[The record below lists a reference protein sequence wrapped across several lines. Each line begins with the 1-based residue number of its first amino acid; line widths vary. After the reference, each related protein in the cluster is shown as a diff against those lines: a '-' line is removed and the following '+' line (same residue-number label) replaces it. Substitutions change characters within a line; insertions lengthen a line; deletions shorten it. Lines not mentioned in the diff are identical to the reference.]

1 MTGEELLEDA
11 SQFRDVDGCHL
22 PHDLKIHTSIVV
34 RDHVAHAAHPAKR
47 QLGDRLPR
55 VVGQVQRRL
64 TDDLDASDDGVLLLR
79 VATESILIRAG
90 SVRADTPGRIE
101 NVPKAPA

>member
-1 MTGEELLEDA
+1 
-11 SQFRDVDGCHL
+11 
-22 PHDLKIHTSIVV
+22 
-34 RDHVAHAAHPAKR
+34 
-47 QLGDRLPR
+47 
-55 VVGQVQRRL
+55 VQRRL
-64 TDDLDASDDGVLLLR
+64 ADDLDASDDGVRLLR